1 MAVFKCDIPKEH
13 NEMIKLAASESFQS
27 RQKFLEQ
34 KIIEIA
40 EKQAKKVL
48 GGKK

>member
-1 MAVFKCDIPKEH
+1 MATFKCDIPREH

-27 RQKFLEQ
+27 RQKYLEQ
-34 KIIEIA
+34 KILELA

-48 GGKK
+48 KK

>member
-1 MAVFKCDIPKEH
+1 MATFKCNIPHEH
-13 NEMIKLAASESFQS
+13 NEMIKVAAAESFQS
-27 RQKFLEQ
+27 RQKYLEQ

-48 GGKK
+48 KG

>member
-1 MAVFKCDIPKEH
+1 MATFKCDIPSDH

-27 RQKFLEQ
+27 RQKYLEQ

-48 GGKK
+48 KGD